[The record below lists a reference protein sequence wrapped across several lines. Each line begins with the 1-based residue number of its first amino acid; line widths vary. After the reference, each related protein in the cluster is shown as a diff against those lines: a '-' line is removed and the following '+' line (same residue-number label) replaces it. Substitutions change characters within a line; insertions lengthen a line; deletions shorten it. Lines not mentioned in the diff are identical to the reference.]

1 MLQFTK
7 IETFLINCSF
17 LTLFLNTIL
26 TWVSYNFKQTLFKQ
40 NTLVILNSFPSTLLI
55 IFFLIRWYDSNHFPI
70 SNLYE
75 SLLFL
80 TLCIN
85 TVILFIYFSTK
96 NTFLYSISLSVPLL
110 INGFATF
117 CLPENM
123 QSASPLIPALKSN
136 WLLMHVT
143 VMILSYASLIIGSLF
158 SVAFLAIWFLST
170 KKTTFS
176 FLNIETVKNSNLLS
190 ISNETDKNNK
200 LFILLEN
207 LDNLSYRF
215 IGISFPFL
223 TIGILS
229 GAVWANETWGSY
241 WNWDPKE
248 TWALITWLVFA
259 IYLHSRLIKGL
270 TGVFPALIGS
280 IGFIVVWICY
290 LGVNLLGKGLHSYG
304 WFSS

>member
-7 IETFLINCSF
+7 IETFLINSSF
-17 LTLFLNTIL
+17 LTLFLNTVL

-85 TVILFIYFSTK
+85 SVILFVYFSTG
-96 NTFLYSISLSVPLL
+96 NNFLYSISLSVPLL

-158 SVAFLAIWFLST
+158 SVAFLSIWFLSN
-170 KKTTFS
+170 KKTSFS
-176 FLNIETVKNSNLLS
+176 FLNVETVKNSNLLS

-200 LFILLEN
+200 LSILLEN

-270 TGVFPALIGS
+270 TGFVPALIGS
-280 IGFIVVWICY
+280 VGFIVVWVCY